1 MNIIAT
7 HINYYCVCKRKL
19 WLFGNGIGMEY
30 TSDLVTEGR
39 LVHETSYPN
48 RAARYEEIS
57 IGGSVIDFYDPQT
70 KVIHEIKK
78 SSAKE
83 EAHVWQ
89 VKYYIYLFEKEEI
102 MGVKGV
108 LEYPLLREIVSVN
121 FEDEDREELKSMMFE
136 IKKIVEGEMC
146 PPRLLKKRCS
156 QCSYFEFC
164 YAAEECDV

>member
-1 MNIIAT
+1 MFYYVNSGLELITLTTQEFISEFLGKAT
-7 HINYYCVCKRKL
+7 TPK
-19 WLFGNGIGMEY
+19 GIE
-30 TSDLVTEGR
+30 
-39 LVHETSYPN
+39 PN
-48 RAARYEEIS
+48 H
-57 IGGSVIDFYDPQT
+57 FYDPQT

>member
-7 HINYYCVCKRKL
+7 HINYYHVCKRKL
-19 WLFGNGIGMEY
+19 WLLGNGIGMEY

-48 RAARYEEIS
+48 RAARYEEVS
-57 IGGSVIDFYDPQT
+57 IGGSVIDFYDPQN

-89 VKYYIYLFEKEEI
+89 VKYYIYLFEKEGI

-108 LEYPLLREIVSVN
+108 LEYPLLREIVPVR
-121 FEDEDREELKSMMFE
+121 FENEDREKLRSIMVE
-136 IKKIVEGEMC
+136 IEEIVKGEVC
-146 PPRLLKKRCS
+146 PPKLPKKRCS

-164 YAAEECDV
+164 YAAEESDI

>member
-1 MNIIAT
+1 
-7 HINYYCVCKRKL
+7 
-19 WLFGNGIGMEY
+19 
-30 TSDLVTEGR
+30 
-39 LVHETSYPN
+39 
-48 RAARYEEIS
+48 
-57 IGGSVIDFYDPQT
+57 
-70 KVIHEIKK
+70 
-78 SSAKE
+78 
-83 EAHVWQ
+83 
-89 VKYYIYLFEKEEI
+89 

>member
-1 MNIIAT
+1 VQKKALAFWQWNWYGI
-7 HINYYCVCKRKL
+7 YFGSSYRRK
-19 WLFGNGIGMEY
+19 
-30 TSDLVTEGR
+30 TC
-39 LVHETSYPN
+39 YPN